1 MFPDNPGSLAFLFGT
16 AGTGSQ
22 QKSAGASGDWRITFG
37 WDSEDIIDGFSAI
50 AS

>member
-22 QKSAGASGDWRITFG
+22 QKSAGAF
-37 WDSEDIIDGFSAI
+37 AI